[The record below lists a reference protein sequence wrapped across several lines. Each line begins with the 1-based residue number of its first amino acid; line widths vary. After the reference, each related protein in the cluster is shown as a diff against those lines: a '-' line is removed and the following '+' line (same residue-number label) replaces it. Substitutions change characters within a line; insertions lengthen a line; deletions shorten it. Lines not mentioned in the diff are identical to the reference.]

1 MTEEFYST
9 GHFSISADHP
19 ALIGHFPQWPI
30 VPGAVLLDRVCEAAT
45 LKLGCPPGA
54 LKLDNVKFVRTVAP
68 HFRLDIM
75 FTQAETGLRFQCV
88 DNENRVYVSG
98 RITNGP

>member
-1 MTEEFYST
+1 MTEESY
-9 GHFSISADHP
+9 GAAQFSISADHP

-45 LKLGCPPGA
+45 LKLGCPPSA
-54 LKLDNVKFVRTVAP
+54 LKLDNVKFVQTVAP
-68 HFRLDIM
+68 DLRLNIVL
-75 FTQAETGLRFQCV
+75 TQAETGLRFQCV

-98 RITNGP
+98 GITNAN